1 MQRPGGVLFAGR
13 LPLHRKI
20 IGWRAPGTP
29 VIRCLFDG
37 GHAKSA
43 FLPPLLAR
51 PWRVGATDAMLT
63 FQQIILQLQSYW
75 DAQGCALLQ
84 PYDMEVGAGT
94 SHTATFL
101 RAIGPEPWK
110 AAYVQPSRRPKDG
123 RHGENPNR
131 LQHYYQFQVVL
142 KPAPAGILDLYL
154 GSLQA
159 LGLDLQRN
167 DIRFVED
174 DWENPTLGAW
184 GLGWE
189 VWLNGMEVTQ
199 LTYFQQVGGI
209 DCRPVTGEITYGLER
224 LAMYLQGVDRV
235 YDLTWT
241 EGDARL
247 SYGDVYLQN
256 EVEQSRYNFEHSDAD
271 FLFTAF
277 GAHEK
282 QARHL
287 IGQQLA
293 LPAYEQVLKA
303 AHSFNLLDARGAIS
317 VTERAA
323 YVARIRNLARAV
335 AQSYYESR
343 ERLGFPMA
351 PRAWVEQIQMT
362 NGPQGRLIG
371 ASEK

>member
-1 MQRPGGVLFAGR
+1 MPGCSTRPD
-13 LPLHRKI
+13 LPCSPSSNH
-20 IGWRAPGTP
+20 
-29 VIRCLFDG
+29 
-37 GHAKSA
+37 S
-43 FLPPLLAR
+43 PL
-51 PWRVGATDAMLT
+51 
-63 FQQIILQLQSYW
+63 QHYW

-123 RHGENPNR
+123 RYGENPNR
-131 LQHYYQFQVVL
+131 LQHYYQYQVVL
-142 KPAPAGILDLYL
+142 KPAPANILELYL
-154 GSLQA
+154 GSLEA
-159 LGLDLQRN
+159 LGFDLKKN

-199 LTYFQQVGGI
+199 FTYFQQVGGI
-209 DCRPVTGEITYGLER
+209 DCKPATGEITYGLER
-224 LAMYLQGVDRV
+224 LAMYLQGVENMF
-235 YDLTWT
+235 DLLWT
-241 EGDARL
+241 VDADGRKL
-247 SYGDVYLQN
+247 TYGDVFHQN
-256 EVEQSRYNFEHSDAD
+256 EVEQSTYNFEHSDVD

-277 GAHEK
+277 DAHEK
-282 QARHL
+282 QAKHL
-287 IGQQLA
+287 MDVQLA

-323 YVARIRNLARAV
+323 YIGRIRNLARAV
-335 AQSYYESR
+335 AASYYDSR
-343 ERLGFPMA
+343 ERLGFPLA
-351 PRAWVEQIQMT
+351 PREWVAQIE
-362 NGPQGRLIG
+362 PK
-371 ASEK
+371 AA